1 MSKPG
6 GLVCRRC
13 GGSGSCGP
21 VPPCYGTGWAETWG
35 GTWKPSHAVG
45 KTIIDVHRPFYVTGS
60 ITIPMVIYDER
71 PNLIGR
77 EGQLASG
84 RLVRQP

>member
-1 MSKPG
+1 MAVSPVGKGKPG
-6 GLVCRRC
+6 GLVCERC

-35 GTWKPSHAVG
+35 GTWEPSHAVG
-45 KTIIDVHRPFYVTGS
+45 KTIIDAHRPFYITGS
-60 ITIPMVIYDER
+60 ITIPMVVYDER

-77 EGQLASG
+77 EG
-84 RLVRQP
+84 